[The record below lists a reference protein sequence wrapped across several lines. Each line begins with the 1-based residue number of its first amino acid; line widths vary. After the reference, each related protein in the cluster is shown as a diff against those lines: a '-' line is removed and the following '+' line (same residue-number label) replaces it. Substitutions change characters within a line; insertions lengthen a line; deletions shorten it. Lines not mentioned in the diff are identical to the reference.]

1 MGVVGC
7 VVAGGSIGGGGRAG
21 GAPLAVIRERSSA
34 FGFNCVAAAMAVA
47 EMKAMTVAE
56 TKTVLGG
63 GVGVD
68 WLLRCWCKF
77 RVDEQTNKLY
87 TD

>member
-1 MGVVGC
+1 MGVVAG

-21 GAPLAVIRERSSA
+21 GAPLALIRERSSA
-34 FGFNCVAAAMAVA
+34 FGFNCIAAAMAVA

>member
-1 MGVVGC
+1 MVGC

-21 GAPLAVIRERSSA
+21 GAPLAVIRERSST
-34 FGFNCVAAAMAVA
+34 FGFNCVAAAVAVAVA